1 MISHLANIPVQPV
14 LAATITMWE
23 ALSWGLPLAVI
34 YALYEGSS
42 QIIKGAKSR
51 EKEERT
57 SEVFWGFVIALAPMI
72 IYGLVLK
79 FTPVAIPFADSL
91 PF

>member
-1 MISHLANIPVQPV
+1 MLSIIATIPFNPV
-14 LAATITMWE
+14 IAATITMWE
-23 ALSWGLPLAVI
+23 ALSWGLPLACV
-34 YALYEGSS
+34 YAAYEGIS

-57 SEVFWGFVIALAPMI
+57 SEVFWGFVITLAPMI
-72 IYGLVLK
+72 VYGLLLK
-79 FTPVAIPFADSL
+79 FTPVTVPFADSL